1 MYLEKPI
8 KIVGKRK
15 SRRRL
20 RTIIQLICLVIAF
33 LIYLVY
39 SVRLVRPF
47 LLLIVFTLLKLRTVS
62 GEQYY
67 VMDAMCRAVREN
79 DGLRLEIYSDQR
91 GADQVH
97 CVPYACIRNFTI
109 EENGLVLLEYL
120 KEPDGTQVAVK
131 FSVHLQDQ
139 AAWEEFVQKPILYRR
154 KPAE

>member
-39 SVRLVRPF
+39 SVRLAWAF
-47 LLLIVFTLLKLRTVS
+47 LLLIIFTLLKLRTVS

-67 VMDAMCRAVREN
+67 AVDAMCRASREK
-79 DGLRLEIYSDQR
+79 DVLRLEISSDR
-91 GADQVH
+91 HMADQVH
-97 CVPYACIRNFTI
+97 CVPYPAIRTFTI
-109 EENGLVLLEYL
+109 NENGVVLLEYL
-120 KEPDGTQVAVK
+120 NELDGTQTQVK
-131 FSVHLQDQ
+131 FSAFMHDQ
-139 AAWEEFVQKPILYRR
+139 AAWEAFVQQPILYRH
-154 KPAE
+154 KPTD